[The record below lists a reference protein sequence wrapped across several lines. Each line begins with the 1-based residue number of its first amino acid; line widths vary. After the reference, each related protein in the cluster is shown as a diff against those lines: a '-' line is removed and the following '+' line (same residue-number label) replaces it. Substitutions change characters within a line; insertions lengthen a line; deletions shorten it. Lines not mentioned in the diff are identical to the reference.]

1 MNLSEITDQM
11 RKVGKT
17 LSNSVPDLLNS
28 SDLVNDPD
36 KMIELQFA
44 VQQYS
49 AYINVESGMLKTIKD
64 LVSTIS
70 NRTF

>member
-1 MNLSEITDQM
+1 M

>member
-11 RKVGKT
+11 GEVGKT

>member
-1 MNLSEITDQM
+1 QM
-11 RKVGKT
+11 GKVGKT

>member
-1 MNLSEITDQM
+1 MG
-11 RKVGKT
+11 KVGKT

>member
-11 RKVGKT
+11 GKVGKT

-49 AYINVESGMLKTIKD
+49 AYINVESGMLKTIRD

>member
-1 MNLSEITDQM
+1 MTDQM
-11 RKVGKT
+11 GKVGKT

>member
-11 RKVGKT
+11 GKVGKT

-36 KMIELQFA
+36 KMIDLQFA

>member
-11 RKVGKT
+11 GKVGKT

-64 LVSTIS
+64 LVSTIA

>member
-11 RKVGKT
+11 GKVGKT

-49 AYINVESGMLKTIKD
+49 AYVNVESGMLKTIKD

>member
-11 RKVGKT
+11 GKVGKT

>member
-1 MNLSEITDQM
+1 
-11 RKVGKT
+11 
-17 LSNSVPDLLNS
+17 S

>member
-1 MNLSEITDQM
+1 MNLTEITDQM
-11 RKVGKT
+11 GEVGKT
-17 LSNSVPDLLNS
+17 LSNAVPSLLNS
-28 SDLVNDPD
+28 SDLVNDPE
-36 KMIELQFA
+36 KMLQLQFA

-70 NRTF
+70 NRSF

>member
-1 MNLSEITDQM
+1 MNLSEITEQM
-11 RKVGKT
+11 GKVGKT

>member
-11 RKVGKT
+11 GKVGKT

-36 KMIELQFA
+36 KMIEL
-44 VQQYS
+44 
-49 AYINVESGMLKTIKD
+49 
-64 LVSTIS
+64 
-70 NRTF
+70 